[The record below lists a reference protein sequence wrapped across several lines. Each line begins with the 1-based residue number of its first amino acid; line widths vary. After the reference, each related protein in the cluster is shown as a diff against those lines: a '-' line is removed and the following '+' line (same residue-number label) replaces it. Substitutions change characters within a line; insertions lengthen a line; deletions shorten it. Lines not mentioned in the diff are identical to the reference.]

1 MRKKKNINTLIKDA
15 KKIVQVEKVEPITSL
30 GLMHL
35 LWIVVLV
42 GLLNLFSRNMDARE
56 FPALTQGER
65 EFLDGKR
72 DVLT

>member
-42 GLLNLFSRNMDARE
+42 GLLNLFF
-56 FPALTQGER
+56 FPANKMSVSHR
-65 EFLDGKR
+65 FLVIQCVVRLKK
-72 DVLT
+72 